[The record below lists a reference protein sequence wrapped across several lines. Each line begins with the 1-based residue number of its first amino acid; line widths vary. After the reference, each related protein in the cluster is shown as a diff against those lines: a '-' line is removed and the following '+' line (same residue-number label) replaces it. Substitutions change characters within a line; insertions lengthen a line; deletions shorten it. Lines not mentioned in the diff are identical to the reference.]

1 MKFFKS
7 PEFWYKE
14 PTFVQ
19 RLLLKPIS
27 EVYRFVS
34 NYRYQMP
41 YEVLLSGKKI
51 IAVGGVTIGG
61 SGKTVVVSS
70 ICKILK
76 EKGKSVAVLS
86 RGYGRELG
94 RALKVDNSIHT
105 YKDVGD
111 EPLLLSKQFD
121 VFVGKNR
128 AEIADMADEYE
139 YLVLDDGVSQRYL
152 APTKK
157 ILVIDDEQLFGN
169 GEMLPLGPN
178 RLDFEKIKS
187 DIDAIFVLGRG
198 KSGGKMSFN
207 DVPVYFGK
215 IVQNFGDIS
224 GRLMVF
230 CGLGYPK
237 KFFNVFSNFEVAKA
251 IAFPDHYPYKEYE
264 IQNLISESFRLGAQL
279 VTSEKD
285 LMRIPKQYWSQIKT
299 VGVDVVWEDP
309 IDSLLSDSS
318 NSNL

>member
-1 MKFFKS
+1 MNFFKS
-7 PEFWYKE
+7 PDFWYKK
-14 PTFVQ
+14 PTFFQ
-19 RLLLKPIS
+19 KLCLKPIS

-34 NYRYQMP
+34 NYRYQIP
-41 YEVLLSGKKI
+41 YDVSLSEKKI
-51 IAVGGVTIGG
+51 IAVGGVTAGG

-76 EKGKSVAVLS
+76 KSGKKVAILS
-86 RGYGRELG
+86 RGYGRELDS
-94 RALKVDNSIHT
+94 ALKVDNSIHT
-105 YKDVGD
+105 YRDVGD

-128 AEIADMADEYE
+128 AETADMAKEHE
-139 YLVLDDGVSQRYL
+139 YLVLDDGLSQKYL

-157 ILVIDDEQLFGN
+157 IVVIDNEQLFGN

-187 DIDAIFVLGRG
+187 DIDAVFVLGR
-198 KSGGKMSFN
+198 KKIGGKMSFN

-230 CGLGYPK
+230 CGLGYPQ
-237 KFFNVFSNFEVAKA
+237 KFFNIFSNFEVAKT
-251 IAFPDHYPYKEYE
+251 ISFPDHYPYKENE
-264 IQNLISESFRLGAQL
+264 IQNLISEAFRLGAQL

-285 LMRIPKQYWSQIKT
+285 LMRIPKRYWPQIKSI
-299 VGVDVVWEDP
+299 GIDVVWEDS
-309 IDSLLSDSS
+309 IDSLLR
-318 NSNL
+318 

>member
-1 MKFFKS
+1 
-7 PEFWYKE
+7 
-14 PTFVQ
+14 
-19 RLLLKPIS
+19 
-27 EVYRFVS
+27 
-34 NYRYQMP
+34 MP
-41 YEVLLSGKKI
+41 YDVSLLDRKI
-51 IAVGGVTIGG
+51 IAVGGVTAGG

-86 RGYGRELG
+86 RGYGRESS
-94 RALKVDNSIHT
+94 RTLKVDDSIHS
-105 YKDVGD
+105 YKEVGD

-128 AEIADMADEYE
+128 AETADMASEYE
-139 YLVLDDGVSQRYL
+139 YLVLDDGLSQRYL

-157 ILVIDDEQLFGN
+157 IVVIDEKQLFGN

-187 DIDAIFVLGRG
+187 DIDAVFVLGHG
-198 KSGGKMSFN
+198 KNGSRIPFD

-215 IVQNFGDIS
+215 VVQNFEDIS
-224 GRLMVF
+224 GRLVVF
-230 CGLGYPK
+230 CGLGYPQ
-237 KFFNVFSNFEVAKA
+237 KFFSAFSNFEVAKA
-251 IAFPDHYPYKEYE
+251 IAFPDHYPYKEND
-264 IQNLISESFRLGAQL
+264 IQDLISEAFRLGAQL

-299 VGVDVVWEDP
+299 VGIDVFWENS

-318 NSNL
+318 SSDL